1 MLVLDFLSSPVFR
14 LLKQGIYYVIGL
26 LCYINDISIFLPQ
39 KKKNIYIYIY
49 INLKDYLHPIL
60 LQQCKIPKWLL
71 RKIIMKNIT
80 TKSN

>member
-1 MLVLDFLSSPVFR
+1 MIFLSSY
-14 LLKQGIYYVIGL
+14 L
-26 LCYINDISIFLPQ
+26 
-39 KKKNIYIYIY
+39 KKKKKKYIYIY

-60 LQQCKIPKWLL
+60 LQQCKMPKWLL

>member
-1 MLVLDFLSSPVFR
+1 MIFLSSY
-14 LLKQGIYYVIGL
+14 L
-26 LCYINDISIFLPQ
+26 
-39 KKKNIYIYIY
+39 KKKKIYIYIYIY

-60 LQQCKIPKWLL
+60 LQQCKMPKWLL